1 MTSLFLSGRRA
12 SAVVAFVSSLALTP
26 VLVAAEKKFEFPDA
40 SQHATIT
47 QRIGLTNVSVDYS
60 RPDMRGREIFGG
72 LVPYGKVWRTGAN
85 SPTKI
90 TFSDAVKIGGKDVAA
105 GEYAFYTIP
114 DKEEWTI
121 ILSKNLKLWGA
132 YGYKPDADAV
142 RVMAKSSTLANPVE
156 SFTIAFDDLKDDGAT
171 IVLKWD
177 KTRVPVELTTNTVEK
192 VNEEIAT
199 ALKNPKSLEPIFYYQ
214 AASFYYEHDKDLAQA
229 AKWVDQAIEKQQ
241 PARYFLYYK
250 KAQIEAKLGHTAEAK
265 AAAEKSIELLKAGET
280 PDEAAIRNSQLLIDS
295 LH

>member
-1 MTSLFLSGRRA
+1 MTSHRSSCLCAAAFCILAA
-12 SAVVAFVSSLALTP
+12 SFAPALC
-26 VLVAAEKKFEFPDA
+26 AAEEKFEFPDA

-47 QRIGLTNVSVDYS
+47 QRVGLTDVSIDYS
-60 RPDMRGREIFGG
+60 RPNMRGREIFGG

-90 TFSDAVKIGGKDVAA
+90 KFSDAVKIGGQDVPA
-105 GEYAFYTIP
+105 GEYALYTIP
-114 DKEEWTI
+114 NQDEWSI

-132 YGYKPDADAV
+132 YGYKPDADAL
-142 RVMAKSSTLANPVE
+142 RVTAKPSALVDPVE
-156 SFTIAFDDLKDDGAT
+156 SFTIAFDNLKDDGAT

-192 VNEEIAT
+192 VNQEIAT
-199 ALKNPKSLEPIFYYQ
+199 ALKDPKSLEPIFYYQ

-250 KAQIEAKLGHTAEAK
+250 KAQIEAKLGHKAEAK
-265 AAAEKSIELLKAGET
+265 AAAEKSIELLKAGT
-280 PDEAAIRNSQLLIDS
+280 NPDESAIRNSQLLIDS
-295 LH
+295 LR